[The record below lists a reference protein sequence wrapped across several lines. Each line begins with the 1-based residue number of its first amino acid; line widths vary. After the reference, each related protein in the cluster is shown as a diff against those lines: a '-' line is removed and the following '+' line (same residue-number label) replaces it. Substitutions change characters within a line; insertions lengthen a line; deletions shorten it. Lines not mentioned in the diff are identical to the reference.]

1 MRAYTLAGGPIAA
14 GNSAFLGRGFLRI
27 RRRRLGGKA
36 VGSRGSSRLYR
47 VSQGDEVDNNCS
59 QFFVNSSLSPILL
72 FRRRLKSVADVLK
85 GIRSKGFTQSRW
97 DALVR
102 YWGAVCRHGPCG
114 PIASLHPWE
123 GWLPPDLHGFYK
135 WVFDS
140 LEELNGFFRQVVV
153 SRRDEGIRRWKRWLR
168 EDLSSRPYA
177 WLRPD
182 FVPPSPFL
190 VIHDSQTQSSHVVV
204 EPHLID
210 AEFRKAWMPYFCR
223 SGHPEVSAEQFLGFI
238 GRFLPQEDFLELP
251 RITGRDL
258 QEVARAKRATAGGL
272 DGWAWNEVKALPL
285 PWFSGLAILLELVES
300 TGTWPQGL
308 LDAFIAMIP
317 KADGDSTPLGQR
329 PLSVLPVVYRLWASL
344 RLGHLREW
352 VEGWLPKSVYS
363 LGNGLSS
370 VEAWFSTAL
379 DIEDVLSGTGGDQL
393 HVMVADVIKSF
404 DTVDRSILDC
414 ALGRLGL
421 PGWFR
426 KVYFSF
432 HSQVRLRFKLAAGLG
447 EPWCRDGGIPQGCP
461 LSMVFIVALYV
472 PWCRHLESLPDLK
485 PQLYADNLKC
495 STSRPRAL
503 SLLILLLGMFGLL
516 DRMFPWQVCSS

>member
-1 MRAYTLAGGPIAA
+1 M
-14 GNSAFLGRGFLRI
+14 
-27 RRRRLGGKA
+27 
-36 VGSRGSSRLYR
+36 
-47 VSQGDEVDNNCS
+47 
-59 QFFVNSSLSPILL
+59 
-72 FRRRLKSVADVLK
+72 
-85 GIRSKGFTQSRW
+85 
-97 DALVR
+97 
-102 YWGAVCRHGPCG
+102 CRHGPCG
-114 PIASLHPWE
+114 PISTLHPWDS
-123 GWLPPDLHGFYK
+123 WLPSDLHGFYR

-140 LEELNGFFRQVVV
+140 IELLNGFLRQVVV
-153 SRRDEGIRRWKRWLR
+153 SRRDEGIRKWKGWLR
-168 EDLSSRPYA
+168 EDLSSRPYV

-190 VIHDSQTQSSHVVV
+190 VIRDPHTQSSKILV

-223 SGHPEVSAEQFLGFI
+223 SGHPEVSSDRFLDFI
-238 GRFLPQEDFLELP
+238 GHFLPQQDFLDLP
-251 RITGRDL
+251 VISGRDL
-258 QEVARAKRATAGGL
+258 QDVARAKKATAGGL
-272 DGWAWNEVKALPL
+272 DGWAWNEIKALPL
-285 PWFSGLAILLELVES
+285 PWFSGLAILLNLVES

-308 LDAFIAMIP
+308 LDAYIVMIP

-379 DIEDVLSGTGGDQL
+379 DIEEVLSGTGGDQL

-414 ALGRLGL
+414 VLGRLGL

-426 KVYFSF
+426 TVYFSF
-432 HSQVRLRFKLAAGLG
+432 HNQVKA
-447 EPWCRDGGIPQGCP
+447 E
-461 LSMVFIVALYV
+461 V
-472 PWCRHLESLPDLK
+472 
-485 PQLYADNLKC
+485 
-495 STSRPRAL
+495 
-503 SLLILLLGMFGLL
+503 
-516 DRMFPWQVCSS
+516 